1 MTTSP
6 HQFPLFAGVQTAIS
20 PTVDTSAAMSA
31 CASRESCMSFR
42 IACATTVA
50 AVVLL
55 ALPVAAAAPVEPSA
69 LPADLPSTLLD
80 DADMRPV
87 AGAPT
92 RLLLEKSDLQLQSLA
107 LVGPVAIILILTALG
122 VTITFR
128 SWHEDVRRQRDQF
141 RQWRHGASAHAGK
154 A

>member
-1 MTTSP
+1 
-6 HQFPLFAGVQTAIS
+6 
-20 PTVDTSAAMSA
+20 
-31 CASRESCMSFR
+31 MSFR

-55 ALPVAAAAPVEPSA
+55 TLPAAAAPAASVEPRE
-69 LPADLPSTLLD
+69 PQADLPSTLPD

-92 RLLLEKSDLQLQSLA
+92 RLLLEESDLQLQSLA
-107 LVGPVAIILILTALG
+107 FVGPVAIILILTALG

-128 SWHEDVRRQRDQF
+128 SWHEDVRRQRDKF